1 MKYYI
6 LFNPLAGNGHGEER
20 AHALDGILEGEKIYC
35 DLTKITYDKLMSELK
50 PEDKIVLC
58 GGDGTLNRVINAV
71 SAIPEN
77 EILYYP
83 CGSGN
88 DFYFD
93 LTGKKNG
100 DPIRINEYVVNL
112 PTVTVNG
119 KDYKFL
125 NGIGYGIEGYCCEEG
140 DRIRAEKPGA
150 TIDYTGIAIKGLLFK
165 FSPRTSTVTVD
176 GQTKVYKKAWISPTM
191 NGRFIGGG
199 MMIAPGQERISD
211 DKKLSVLVFY
221 GTGRLKTLML
231 FPTIFKGEHVK
242 YTKNIMVTKG
252 KEINVKFDMP
262 TALQIDG
269 ETITGVT
276 EYSARV

>member
-35 DLTKITYDKLMSELK
+35 DLTKMTYDGFVTELK
-50 PEDKIVLC
+50 PDDKIVVC
-58 GGDGTLNRVINAV
+58 GGDGTLNRIINAV
-71 SAIPEN
+71 PAIPEN

-100 DPIRINEYVVNL
+100 DPIRINEYIVNL

-119 KDYKFL
+119 KEYKFL

-150 TIDYTGIAIKGLLFK
+150 KIDYTGIAIKGLLFK

-176 GQTKVYKKAWISPTM
+176 GETKVYKKAWISPTM

-199 MMIAPGQERISD
+199 MMIAPGQKRISD
-211 DKKLSVLVFY
+211 DKKLSVLVFF
-221 GTGRLKTLML
+221 GTGRLRTLII
-231 FPTIFKGEHVK
+231 FPSIGKGEHVK
-242 YTKNIMVTKG
+242 YTKHITVTEG
-252 KEINVKFDMP
+252 REINVRFDRP